1 MTTLYIR
8 TIGIHSERC
17 PDTARLAAALADK
30 VQPNLAPP
38 SAADRYAT
46 PALRLDADGL
56 AVIGR
61 EDRSTLNEASTGVL
75 NAISDALRHTGTEWI
90 GPAENVGVFTGTDGA
105 ELTFNALGS
114 LMDRAGD
121 DAIVRLGELKGM
133 SNPLNMLRL
142 LSTNATYHVSKRL
155 GAQGGGYPNQGMS
168 LSGLCALED
177 AVHTLKAGTGERAV
191 VVASGNMRSF
201 DSLVVFGKLGLLDEA
216 GNQQQVD
223 PAYGA
228 AALVID
234 STPADEGPAP
244 VAEVLAV
251 QTLFAPDPFVATGT
265 WRKLFTQ
272 ARERHGNPD
281 WIVTYANGSRQL
293 EETETAARDAVF
305 PGIRTRNY
313 KRYFGYT
320 GKANNLLDLAAAL
333 NDDAIPAGAT
343 VLLCGAGFG
352 FGIGYALVRKLG
364 KPHTIH

>member
-1 MTTLYIR
+1 MTNLYIR
-8 TIGIHSERC
+8 AIGIHSERC
-17 PDTARLAAALADK
+17 PDSARLAQALADS
-30 VQPNLAPP
+30 PA
-38 SAADRYAT
+38 SSATAAAADRYAT
-46 PALRLDADGL
+46 PALRLDAAGL

-61 EDRSTLNEASTGVL
+61 EDRSTLNDASTGVL
-75 NAISDALRHTGTEWI
+75 NAISDALRHTGSEWI
-90 GPAENVGVFTGTDGA
+90 GAPQDVGVFTGTDGA

-177 AVHTLKAGTGERAV
+177 AVHTLRAGAGERAV

-216 GNQQQVD
+216 SGQPQVD
-223 PAYGA
+223 PSYGA

-234 STPADEGPAP
+234 STGPAEGPAP
-244 VAEVLAV
+244 IAEVLAV
-251 QTLFAPDPFVATGT
+251 QTLFAPDPFVATDT
-265 WRKLFTQ
+265 WRKLFAG
-272 ARERHGNPD
+272 ARARHGLPD
-281 WIVTYANGSRQL
+281 LIVTYANGSRQL
-293 EETETAARDAVF
+293 EETETEARHAVF
-305 PGIRTRNY
+305 GDVPTRNY

-333 NDDAIPAGAT
+333 ADDSIPVGAT

-364 KPHTIH
+364 KPQLH